1 MNIVDLSLKRPIMI
15 SMALLAFVI
24 FGFTAYFSMPLT
36 LIPDVKM
43 PTITVQTIYAGASPE
58 VIESQISRKIEDAT
72 SSLSGIDEVQS
83 YSMDSASIVMARFDF
98 SKDENLALQ
107 EVKDKVDQIVND
119 LPADAE
125 KPVVSKISI
134 ATMTPIINIVL
145 EGDMTDAE
153 LYTFAKETVANKFAQ
168 VAGVSSVDIAGGAE
182 REIKVNFDSHTVY
195 ERKVSILQIAQLIA
209 AANKEIP
216 GGNIDYDNRDI
227 PVQFKGTFQSLD
239 DLNNLDIPT
248 ASGIFKLHQLA
259 DVDDTSKTVRAR
271 TILLDKK
278 ASKRADNAIL
288 LQVIKNPSGNTV
300 EVVENI
306 LALLPEIEAASGGHI
321 HLNVIN
327 EDGTYVKETVAD
339 TLSNVYL
346 GIALTALVLL
356 VFLHDWRATLIV
368 AITMPFCVLAT
379 FFVMQFMGIGFNL
392 LSLTGISSATGSLV
406 ANSVV
411 VLENVFKHKNKGL
424 SNEEATSVG
433 SKEVLMAVFA
443 STLTNVAVF
452 LPIGTINNSMGSVLG
467 PFAITSVIATVFS
480 IVASFTLTPMLCKY
494 LLPKGEQKAG
504 KIGKF
509 IDHQFFRLQSL
520 YQKGL
525 YLVLKNKVSALV
537 VLASAIA
544 LFVVSLLF
552 AGKVGFEL
560 LPTTD
565 GGKIQINIELS
576 QGSDLEHTAKVF
588 QTIEERLSKHDEVEK
603 ILTNLGSTGSTSK
616 DVSLGQMMVYLVP
629 KSTGRKSSKYLSTDF
644 TRELSDIAGAK
655 IDVTTVSEITFAGL
669 SFGLDLYLKGDDQQQ
684 LQRYAE
690 EIKSSLNAIPGFTNV
705 NLSSKSGKQ
714 ELSLVPNRM
723 QISQDALTVQ
733 EIALTLRAAIDGLVL
748 TTYKENNIE
757 YDVRVTVDEN
767 SIKDLDDL
775 KNIPVVS
782 KAGCYPLSRYAD
794 ISFENSSNMIMR
806 VDKNK
811 MIEIT
816 ADVLPGYSIGNLQS
830 EALREIGK
838 IQMLPGYEV
847 VTGGTS
853 KEMTK
858 SILSLVTAFA
868 TAILIIYMLLAAT
881 LEDLK
886 QPVFILATVPLSIVG
901 VILSAVMTGAVINI
915 VAMLGIIM
923 LVGIVVNNA
932 ILILDQYNLLRRE
945 QNMRVTQAMVEAC
958 GTKLKAILMSNI
970 AIILG
975 QLPMALG
982 IGASGA
988 EMRQPMG
995 IIIMGGIISST
1006 VMTLFV
1012 VPSLEKLFANES
1024 GKKSFVLAKVFKR
1037 KNEKWM

>member
-1 MNIVDLSLKRPIMI
+1 MNIVDLSLKRPIMV
-15 SMALLAFVI
+15 SMALIAFVI
-24 FGFTAYFSMPLT
+24 FGIAAYFSMPLT

-43 PTITVQTIYAGASPE
+43 PTVTVQTIYAGASPE
-58 VIESQISRKIEDAT
+58 VIESQISRKLEDAV
-72 SSLSGIDEVQS
+72 SAISGVDEIQS
-83 YSMDSASIVMARFDF
+83 YSMDSASIVMVRFDF

-107 EVKDKVDQIVND
+107 EVKDKIDQIAND

-125 KPVVSKISI
+125 SPVASKMSI

-145 EGDMTDAE
+145 EGDMTSAE

-168 VAGVSSVDIAGGAE
+168 VTGVGSIDIAGGAE
-182 REIKVNFDSHTVY
+182 REIKVNFNSRTVY
-195 ERKVSILQIAQLIA
+195 ERQVSILQIAQLIA

-227 PVQFKGTFQSLD
+227 PVQLKGTFQNLD

-259 DVDDTSKTVRAR
+259 DVEDSSKTVRAR
-271 TILLDKK
+271 TILLDKS
-278 ASKRADNAIL
+278 ASKRSDNAIL

-300 EVVENI
+300 EVVEQI
-306 LALLPEIEAASGGHI
+306 LSLIPEIEAASGGHI

-346 GIALTALVLL
+346 GIILTALVLL
-356 VFLHDWRATLIV
+356 FFLHDWRATLIV
-368 AITMPFCVLAT
+368 AITMPFCVIAT
-379 FFVMQFMGIGFNL
+379 FFVMQSMGIGFNL
-392 LSLTGISSATGSLV
+392 LSLTGISSATGTLV

-411 VLENVFKHKNKGL
+411 VLENVFKHKNRGL

-433 SKEVLMAVFA
+433 AKEVLMAIFA

-452 LPIGTINNSMGSVLG
+452 LPIGTIQNAMGSVLK

-480 IVASFTLTPMLCKY
+480 IIASFTLTPMLCKY
-494 LLPKGEQKAG
+494 LLPKGSQKSG
-504 KIGKF
+504 RMGRL
-509 IDHQFFRLQSL
+509 IDHL
-520 YQKGL
+520 L
-525 YLVLKNKVSALV
+525 YLVQTAYQRSLRLLLKNKGRALTLLV
-537 VLASAIA
+537 AAFGLFA
-544 LFVVSLLF
+544 LTLLF
-552 AGKVGFEL
+552 AGKIGFEM

-565 GGKIQINIELS
+565 GGKIQINIELA
-576 QGSDLEHTAKVF
+576 QGSDLEHTAQVF
-588 QTIEERLSKHDEVEK
+588 QTIEERLSTYDEVEK
-603 ILTNLGSTGSTSK
+603 VLTTLGSTGSTNK

-629 KSTGRKSSKYLSTDF
+629 KSSGRKSSMLLSTDF
-644 TRELSDIAGAK
+644 TKALADIPGAK
-655 IDVTTVSEITFAGL
+655 IDVTTVSEITFAGM

-684 LQRYAE
+684 LQQYAE
-690 EIKSSLNAIPGFTNV
+690 EVKNLLNSIPGFSNV
-705 NLSSKSGKQ
+705 TLSSKSGKQ
-714 ELSLVPNRM
+714 ELDVVPNRM
-723 QISQDALTVQ
+723 QISQDGLTVQ
-733 EIALTLRAAIDGLVL
+733 EIALTLRTAVDGLVL

-757 YDVRVTVDEN
+757 YDVRVTLDDE
-767 SIKDLDDL
+767 SIRDLDDL
-775 KNIPVVS
+775 KNIPIVS

-811 MIEIT
+811 MIEIK
-816 ADVLPGYSIGNLQS
+816 ADVLPGYSIGNLQT
-830 EALREIGK
+830 EAMNAIGK
-838 IQMLPGYEV
+838 MQMLPGYEV
-847 VTGGTS
+847 TTGGVS

-858 SILSLVTAFA
+858 SILSLITAFV

-901 VILSAVMTGAVINI
+901 VILSAVITGAVINI

-945 QNMRVTQAMVEAC
+945 QGMKVTHAMVEAC

-970 AIILG
+970 AIVLG

-995 IIIMGGIISST
+995 IIIVGGIVSST

-1012 VPSLEKLFANES
+1012 VPALEKVFARE
-1024 GKKSFVLAKVFKR
+1024 KKSLVIAET
-1037 KNEKWM
+1037 EKGAEK